1 MIDIIRRRIRNN
13 KEKQMNRKYLA
24 VTIVMLSCVM
34 MVALSSCNLITTD
47 KDRFYVDEDNRL
59 KMIDIEKTGPDIV
72 VPEKV
77 GDNVIRKIYLYDP
90 YYSKINS
97 IDVSNVSELE
107 YFRLKLLGGSIH
119 SKLKRLDFSKNKK
132 LRYVIVNGTKALKE
146 ITFSENCQ
154 SISLYNTSVKELD
167 FKLLKKLED
176 FTYCHGP
183 LESIDFSNNTN
194 LEQVDIENTNV
205 KAVDIK
211 MLKKLRCFT
220 YHGISLEE
228 LDISNNPNLE
238 IVEVYNTNVKALDV
252 SRNPK
257 LKRIEVDEGTE
268 IIGET
273 NAEII
278 YWTKE
283 EIERVKEKSKDN

>member
-1 MIDIIRRRIRNN
+1 M
-13 KEKQMNRKYLA
+13 KKHLA
-24 VTIVMLSCVM
+24 VTIVMLSCVIV
-34 MVALSSCNLITTD
+34 VALSSCNLITTD
-47 KDRFYVDEDNRL
+47 KDRFFVDKDNRL
-59 KMIDIEKTGPDIV
+59 TMIDIEKTGPDIV

-77 GDNVIRKIYLYDP
+77 GDNVIRRISLRDP
-90 YYSKINS
+90 YFSKIDT

-107 YFRLKLLGGSIH
+107 SVSLDFFGLGSD
-119 SKLKRLDFSKNKK
+119 SKLKRLDFSKNKN
-132 LRYVIVNGTKALKE
+132 LIIVGLNRTKALEE
-146 ITFSENCQ
+146 IVFNEDCK
-154 SISLYNTSVKELD
+154 SINLYNTSVKELD
-167 FKLLKKLED
+167 FKLLKKLEN
-176 FTYCHGP
+176 FTYWNGP
-183 LESIDFSNNTN
+183 LESIDLSNNTN
-194 LEQVDIENTNV
+194 LEQVDIVNTNV
-205 KAVDIK
+205 KSVDIK

-238 IVEVYNTNVKALDV
+238 IVEAYNTNVKALDV

-273 NAEII
+273 NAEIK

-283 EIERVKEKSKDN
+283 DIERWEELSKND

>member
-1 MIDIIRRRIRNN
+1 MKSR
-13 KEKQMNRKYLA
+13 YLS

-47 KDRFYVDEDNRL
+47 RDRFYVDKDNCL
-59 KMIDIEKTGPDIV
+59 TMIDIEKTGSDII

-77 GDNVIRKIYLYDP
+77 GNKVIHDIYLESSHF
-90 YYSKINS
+90 SKIDS

-107 YFRLKLLGGSIH
+107 TFTLRLYGAGSH
-119 SKLKRLDFSKNKK
+119 SKLKRIDFSKNKRVK
-132 LRYVIVNGTKALKE
+132 SVHIFETKALE
-146 ITFSENCQ
+146 ESTFNENCK
-154 SISLYNTSVKELD
+154 SIGLYNTSVKKLD
-167 FKLLKKLED
+167 LKLLKKLKY
-176 FTYCHGP
+176 FTYWDGP
-183 LESIDFSNNTN
+183 LENIDLSNNTN
-194 LEQVDIENTNV
+194 LDQVWIKNANI

-211 MLKKLRCFT
+211 TLKKLKYFI
-220 YHGISLEE
+220 YQGGPLEE
-228 LDISNNPNLE
+228 IDISNNPELE
-238 IVEVYNTNVKALDV
+238 TVKVFDSNVKVLDV
-252 SRNPK
+252 SNNPK

-268 IIGET
+268 IVGET

>member
-1 MIDIIRRRIRNN
+1 M
-13 KEKQMNRKYLA
+13 KKHLA
-24 VTIVMLSCVM
+24 VTIVMLSCVIL
-34 MVALSSCNLITTD
+34 VALSSCNLITTD
-47 KDRFYVDEDNRL
+47 KDRFFVDKDNRL
-59 KMIDIEKTGPDIV
+59 TMIDIEKTGPDIV

-77 GDNVIRKIYLYDP
+77 GDNVIRKIYLYNP

-107 YFRLKLLGGSIH
+107 YFRLKLLGGSIY

-132 LRYVIVNGTKALKE
+132 LRHVIVNGTKALEE
-146 ITFSENCQ
+146 ITFNEDCK
-154 SISLYNTSVKELD
+154 SIGLYNTSVKELD

-176 FTYCHGP
+176 FSYWNGP
-183 LESIDFSNNTN
+183 LESIDLSNNTN
-194 LEQVDIENTNV
+194 LDQVWIKNANIKT
-205 KAVDIK
+205 VDIK
-211 MLKKLRCFT
+211 MLKKLRYFT
-220 YHGISLEE
+220 YYGISLEE

-273 NAEII
+273 NAEIK

-283 EIERVKEKSKDN
+283 DIEKLEELSKND

>member
-1 MIDIIRRRIRNN
+1 MR
-13 KEKQMNRKYLA
+13 KKYLA
-24 VTIVMLSCVM
+24 VTIVMLSCVIV
-34 MVALSSCNLITTD
+34 VALSSCNLITTD

-59 KMIDIEKTGPDIV
+59 KMIDIEKTGPDII

-107 YFRLKLLGGSIH
+107 FFKLNLLDYSNY

-132 LRYVIVNGTKALKE
+132 LRDVTVNKTKALEE
-146 ITFSENCQ
+146 ITFNEDCEA
-154 SISLYNTSVKELD
+154 IGLYNTSVKELD
-167 FKLLKKLED
+167 LKSMKKLKYFD
-176 FTYCHGP
+176 YSNGP
-183 LESIDFSNNTN
+183 LESIDLSNNTN
-194 LEQVDIENTNV
+194 LDQVWIKNTNV

-211 MLKKLRCFT
+211 KLKKLKSIRF
-220 YHGISLEE
+220 YGVPLEE
-228 LDISNNPNLE
+228 LDISNNPNL
-238 IVEVYNTNVKALDV
+238 VAVRTYNTNLKVLDV
-252 SRNPK
+252 SNNPK
-257 LKRIEVDEGTE
+257 LEFIEVDEGTE

-273 NAEII
+273 NAEIK

-283 EIERVKEKSKDN
+283 DIERLEEKSKDN

>member
-1 MIDIIRRRIRNN
+1 M
-13 KEKQMNRKYLA
+13 KKHLA
-24 VTIVMLSCVM
+24 VTIVMLSCVILI
-34 MVALSSCNLITTD
+34 ALSSCNLITTD
-47 KDRFYVDEDNRL
+47 KDRFFVDKDNRL
-59 KMIDIEKTGPDIV
+59 TMIDIEKTGPDIV

-132 LRYVIVNGTKALKE
+132 LRYVIVNGTKALEE

-176 FTYCHGP
+176 FTYWNGP
-183 LESIDFSNNTN
+183 LESIDLSNNTN
-194 LEQVDIENTNV
+194 LDQVDIENANV
-205 KAVDIK
+205 KTIDIK
-211 MLKKLRCFT
+211 MLKKLKYFT

-238 IVEVYNTNVKALDV
+238 IVEAYNTNVKALDV

-273 NAEII
+273 NAEIK

-283 EIERVKEKSKDN
+283 DIERWEELRKND

>member
-1 MIDIIRRRIRNN
+1 MN
-13 KEKQMNRKYLA
+13 KKYLA
-24 VTIVMLSCVM
+24 VTIVMLSCVIL
-34 MVALSSCNLITTD
+34 VALSSCNLITTD

-107 YFRLKLLGGSIH
+107 FFKLNLLYDSNY

-132 LRYVIVNGTKALKE
+132 LRDVTVNKTKALEE
-146 ITFSENCQ
+146 ITFNEDCEA
-154 SISLYNTSVKELD
+154 IGLYNTSVKELD
-167 FKLLKKLED
+167 LKSMKKLEYFD
-176 FTYCHGP
+176 YFNGP
-183 LESIDFSNNTN
+183 LESIDLSNNTN
-194 LEQVDIENTNV
+194 LDQVWIENANI

-211 MLKKLRCFT
+211 MLKKLESIIF
-220 YHGISLEE
+220 YGVPLEE
-228 LDISNNPNLE
+228 LDISNNPNLGA
-238 IVEVYNTNVKALDV
+238 VRTYNTNLKVLDV
-252 SRNPK
+252 SNNPK
-257 LKRIEVDEGTE
+257 LKFIEVDEGTE

-273 NAEII
+273 NAEIK

-283 EIERVKEKSKDN
+283 DIERLEEKSKDN

>member
-1 MIDIIRRRIRNN
+1 M
-13 KEKQMNRKYLA
+13 KKYVA

-47 KDRFYVDEDNRL
+47 KDRFFVDKDNRL
-59 KMIDIEKTGPDIV
+59 TMIDIEKTGPDIV

-77 GDNVIRKIYLYDP
+77 GDNVIRNIYLYDP

-107 YFRLKLLGGSIH
+107 YFRLKLLGGSIY

-132 LRYVIVNGTKALKE
+132 LRHVIVNGTKALEE

-167 FKLLKKLED
+167 LKSMKKLKYFD
-176 FTYCHGP
+176 YSNGP
-183 LESIDFSNNTN
+183 LESIDLSNNTN
-194 LEQVDIENTNV
+194 LDQVWIKNTNV

-211 MLKKLRCFT
+211 KLKKLKSIRF
-220 YHGISLEE
+220 YGVPLEE
-228 LDISNNPNLE
+228 LDISNNPNL
-238 IVEVYNTNVKALDV
+238 VAVRTYNTNLKVLDV
-252 SRNPK
+252 SNNPK
-257 LKRIEVDEGTE
+257 LEFIEVDEGTE

-273 NAEII
+273 NAEIK

-283 EIERVKEKSKDN
+283 DIEKLEELRKNN

>member
-1 MIDIIRRRIRNN
+1 MKSR
-13 KEKQMNRKYLA
+13 YLS

-47 KDRFYVDEDNRL
+47 KDRFYVDEDNCL
-59 KMIDIEKTGPDIV
+59 TMIDIEKTGPNIV

-77 GDNVIRKIYLYDP
+77 GDNVIRRIYLSSSYF
-90 YYSKINS
+90 SKIDS

-107 YFRLKLLGGSIH
+107 YFRLKLLGGGSY

-132 LRYVIVNGTKALKE
+132 LRHIAVNKTKALGE
-146 ITFSENCQ
+146 IVFNEDCK

-176 FTYCHGP
+176 FTYWNGP
-183 LESIDFSNNTN
+183 LESIDLSNNTN
-194 LEQVDIENTNV
+194 LDQVWIKNANIKT
-205 KAVDIK
+205 VDIK
-211 MLKKLRCFT
+211 MLKKLKSIKF
-220 YHGISLEE
+220 YGIPLEE
-228 LDISNNPNLE
+228 LDISNNPNL
-238 IVEVYNTNVKALDV
+238 VAVRTYNTNLKVLDV
-252 SRNPK
+252 SNNPK
-257 LKRIEVDEGTE
+257 LKFIEVDEGTE

-283 EIERVKEKSKDN
+283 EIERLKERLKDK

>member
-1 MIDIIRRRIRNN
+1 MN
-13 KEKQMNRKYLA
+13 KKYLA
-24 VTIVMLSCVM
+24 VTIVMLSCVIL
-34 MVALSSCNLITTD
+34 VALSSCNLITTD
-47 KDRFYVDEDNRL
+47 KDRFYVDEDNHL

-77 GDNVIRKIYLYDP
+77 GDNVIRNIYLYDL

-107 YFRLKLLGGSIH
+107 FFKLNLLYDSNY

-132 LRYVIVNGTKALKE
+132 LRDVTVNKTKALEE
-146 ITFSENCQ
+146 ITFNEDCEA
-154 SISLYNTSVKELD
+154 IGLYNTSVKELD
-167 FKLLKKLED
+167 LKSMRKLEYFD
-176 FTYCHGP
+176 YFNGP
-183 LESIDFSNNTN
+183 LESIDLSNNTN
-194 LEQVDIENTNV
+194 FDQVRMRNTNV
-205 KAVDIK
+205 KTVDIK
-211 MLKKLRCFT
+211 TLKKLKYFI
-220 YHGISLEE
+220 YQGGPLEE
-228 LDISNNPNLE
+228 IDISNNPELE
-238 IVEVYNTNVKALDV
+238 TVKVFDSNVKVLDV
-252 SRNPK
+252 SNNPK

>member
-1 MIDIIRRRIRNN
+1 
-13 KEKQMNRKYLA
+13 
-24 VTIVMLSCVM
+24 MLSCVILI
-34 MVALSSCNLITTD
+34 ALSSCNLITTD
-47 KDRFYVDEDNRL
+47 KDRFFVDKDNRL
-59 KMIDIEKTGPDIV
+59 TMIDIEKTGPDIV

-77 GDNVIRKIYLYDP
+77 GDNVIRRISLRDP
-90 YYSKINS
+90 YFSKIDT

-107 YFRLKLLGGSIH
+107 SVSLDFFGLGSD
-119 SKLKRLDFSKNKK
+119 SKLKRLDFSKNKN
-132 LRYVIVNGTKALKE
+132 LIIVGVNRTKALEE
-146 ITFSENCQ
+146 IVFNESCETVILF
-154 SISLYNTSVKELD
+154 NTSIKKIDL
-167 FKLLKKLED
+167 KTLKKLGN
-176 FTYCHGP
+176 FVYFNGP
-183 LESIDFSNNTN
+183 LENIDFSNNIN
-194 LEQVDIENTNV
+194 LEQVDIVNTNV

-211 MLKKLRCFT
+211 MLKKLRGFT
-220 YHGISLEE
+220 CHGISLEE

-273 NAEII
+273 NAEIK

-283 EIERVKEKSKDN
+283 DIERWEENHKDS

>member
-1 MIDIIRRRIRNN
+1 M
-13 KEKQMNRKYLA
+13 KKHLA
-24 VTIVMLSCVM
+24 VTIVMLSCVIL
-34 MVALSSCNLITTD
+34 VALSSCNLITTD
-47 KDRFYVDEDNRL
+47 KDRFFVDKDNRL

-77 GDNVIRKIYLYDP
+77 GDNVIRRISLYDR
-90 YYSKINS
+90 YFSKIDT

-107 YFRLKLLGGSIH
+107 FFKLNLLDDSNY

-132 LRYVIVNGTKALKE
+132 LRTVGINRTKALEE
-146 ITFSENCQ
+146 IVFNESCETVILF
-154 SISLYNTSVKELD
+154 NTSIKKIDL
-167 FKLLKKLED
+167 KMLKKLED
-176 FTYCHGP
+176 FVYFNGP

-194 LEQVDIENTNV
+194 LEQVDIVNTNV

-220 YHGISLEE
+220 CHGISFEE

-283 EIERVKEKSKDN
+283 DIERWEENRKDN

>member
-1 MIDIIRRRIRNN
+1 MN
-13 KEKQMNRKYLA
+13 KKYLA
-24 VTIVMLSCVM
+24 VTIVMLSCVLV
-34 MVALSSCNLITTD
+34 VALSSCDLITTD
-47 KDRFYVDEDNRL
+47 KDRFFVNKDNRL
-59 KMIDIEKTGPDIV
+59 TMIDIEKTGPDIV

-107 YFRLKLLGGSIH
+107 FFKLNLLYDSNY

-132 LRYVIVNGTKALKE
+132 LRDVTVNKTKALEE
-146 ITFSENCQ
+146 ITFNEDCEA
-154 SISLYNTSVKELD
+154 IGLYNTSVKELD
-167 FKLLKKLED
+167 LKSMKKLEYFD
-176 FTYCHGP
+176 YFNGP
-183 LESIDFSNNTN
+183 LESIDLSDNTN
-194 LEQVDIENTNV
+194 LDQVRMKNANV
-205 KAVDIK
+205 KTVDIK
-211 MLKKLRCFT
+211 TLKKLKYFI
-220 YHGISLEE
+220 YQGGPLEE
-228 LDISNNPNLE
+228 IDISNNPELE
-238 IVEVYNTNVKALDV
+238 TVKVFDSNVKVLDV
-252 SRNPK
+252 SNNPK

>member
-1 MIDIIRRRIRNN
+1 MKRRHLLITGSLIIGIMIVV
-13 KEKQMNRKYLA
+13 L
-24 VTIVMLSCVM
+24 C
-34 MVALSSCNLITTD
+34 SSDLITTD
-47 KDRFYVDEDNRL
+47 KDRFFVDKDNRL

-132 LRYVIVNGTKALKE
+132 LRYVIVNGTKALEE

-167 FKLLKKLED
+167 LNSVKKLKSFD
-176 FTYCHGP
+176 YINGP

-194 LEQVDIENTNV
+194 IEQVDIENTNV
-205 KAVDIK
+205 KALDLK
-211 MLKKLRCFT
+211 LLKKIRYFEYT
-220 YHGISLEE
+220 SGPLEE
-228 LDISNNPNLE
+228 IDISNNTELE
-238 IVEVYNTNVKALDV
+238 TVKVFDSNVKVLDV
-252 SRNPK
+252 SSNPK

-273 NAEII
+273 NAEIK